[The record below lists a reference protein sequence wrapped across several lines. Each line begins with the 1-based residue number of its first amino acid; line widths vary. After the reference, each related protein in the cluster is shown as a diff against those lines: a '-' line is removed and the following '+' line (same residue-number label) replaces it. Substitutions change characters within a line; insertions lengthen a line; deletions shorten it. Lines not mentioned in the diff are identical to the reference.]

1 MMPTLDEAT
10 ADPPGFPQEFPKDL
24 LSAWMRHME
33 SYGQVWYE
41 DIGRDYFSQEY
52 WYLLVIAMVRYW
64 RHEPLYIGD
73 ACDCM
78 KTGSARTRE
87 TRLRRLFDASWL
99 EKAKNPGDRRQ
110 TYVLPTPDM
119 QRIVGTH
126 LRRSLSQATRFAH
139 HSGIVTAADPLA
151 AVLETADAGAT
162 ETYLVPWAEFLVGYT
177 DDWNATFSNRF
188 HTEEYW
194 HPFVHCLL
202 ASWADQPL
210 TMGEACQAMRT
221 GSNRT
226 RENRIVIA
234 ITRKLLAR
242 QKSDTDMR
250 TTLVLPTPALERHLV
265 GHFGRTLGQ
274 LQRLLRSLVSRATSV
289 DSRAETP

>member
-1 MMPTLDEAT
+1 MMPTLGEA
-10 ADPPGFPQEFPKDL
+10 AAGVPEVPQEYPKDL
-24 LSAWMRHME
+24 LIAWIRHME

-41 DIGRDYFSQEY
+41 DIGRDYFNQEY
-52 WYLLVIAMVRYW
+52 WYLLVIATVRYW
-64 RHEPLYIGD
+64 RREPLYIGD

-99 EKAKNPGDRRQ
+99 EKAQNPDDRRQ
-110 TYVLPTPDM
+110 TRVLPTADM
-119 QRIVGTH
+119 QRIVGGH
-126 LRRSLSQATRFAH
+126 LRRSLALATRFAH
-139 HSGIVTAADPLA
+139 ESDMVATADPLA
-151 AVLETADAGAT
+151 AVLETAEPGAK
-162 ETYLVPWAEFLVGYT
+162 ETYLVPWAEFLVTYT

-242 QKSDTDMR
+242 QKSVTDMR

-274 LQRLLRSLVSRATSV
+274 LQRLLRSLVSRATRV
-289 DSRAETP
+289 DSRAGTQ